1 MNNLEQP
8 AGISPATT
16 ARPGWR
22 NFWSHPATGTWL
34 PLVFYLVVA
43 IIFSWPLALHLGDRV
58 VLSESGDVWQHLWN
72 TWWMRFS
79 LLDLHTHPYTTPMLL
94 HPVGANLFYH
104 ALDPMDGYLSI
115 PAQLLFGVVASFNL
129 VILFQLTVA
138 GWGVY
143 LLARYLTGNPS
154 VSLVAGIIYACS
166 PLESRLLNLG
176 QLELTSI
183 EWLPLYIL
191 CFLKTLNREAR
202 PWLWRVLSVVF
213 LLVLSLDTWYYLLY
227 AVIFS
232 ALFTLYKL
240 FQERQEWRQKWP
252 RTLALAIGVM
262 AVYGV
267 LVLPILLPTLREA
280 GSSGATQPRFT
291 VIYNSA
297 TLKGLFTTGPSAL
310 WGLFGSGDNPE
321 YRGNFLGFIALGLGL
336 LGLIVGFK
344 KNWFWGGV
352 ALVFL
357 VLALGLVLHVSFDP
371 NWTPDAAEKGL
382 PLPGSLIFKLPFGNI
397 ARVPLRYTLVTTLCL
412 AVLAAYGLAWLLNF
426 IKTRLKDRLKRPALL
441 TWALPAL
448 AGLLVFLEF
457 FPGPR
462 TLADTT
468 VPAFYSQIAKEGNWN
483 DFAVLET
490 PDSGSASIIS
500 KAMYYQSVSQHP
512 MVGGYLSREPVYP
525 FATYPGIRDLLQLDF
540 CPTAKQCLYGRDILD
555 RSQLKN
561 AAGVLEFYKIRYVIV
576 HPGLLK
582 SQDSQFNANEVL
594 QTVFGKDTK
603 PVYQDGEVQV
613 WRTPGFIESGN
624 PPDPAKVLPQL
635 GDGWGNREDTP
646 NGPVRL
652 VAAAARLELFN
663 PYQQPLQVK
672 LSFSKTQSTKGPTN
686 LAPTLNGQ
694 ALPARTVSPDLQTVE
709 LSLTLQPGLN
719 DLTLK
724 NDSPV
729 YYGTIVISGQ

>member
-1 MNNLEQP
+1 MNNLEQQSEKS
-8 AGISPATT
+8 AQTV
-16 ARPGWR
+16 RVGWQ
-22 NFWSHPATGTWL
+22 NFWANPKTATWL
-34 PLVFYLVVA
+34 PLAFYLGVA

-72 TWWMRFS
+72 NWWMRFS

-94 HPVGANLFYH
+94 HPVGANLFFH
-104 ALDPMDGYLSI
+104 ALDPMDGYLST
-115 PAQLLFGVVASFNL
+115 PFQLLFGLVAAFNL

-143 LLARYLTGNPS
+143 LLARYLTNNPAA
-154 VSLVAGIIYACS
+154 SLVAGLIYACS

-191 CFLKTLNREAR
+191 CFIKTLNREAR
-202 PWLWRVLSVVF
+202 PWLWRGLSVVF
-213 LLVLSLDTWYYLLY
+213 LLILSLDTWYYMLY

-232 ALFTLYKL
+232 GLFTLYKL
-240 FQERQEWRQKWP
+240 FHERKEWRQAWP
-252 RTLALAIGVM
+252 RTIALAVGVM

-297 TLKGLFTTGPSAL
+297 TLKGLFTTGPSAF
-310 WGLFGSGDNPE
+310 WGIFGSSDNPE
-321 YRGNFLGFIALGLGL
+321 YRGNFLGFFALGLGL
-336 LGLIVGFK
+336 LGLIAGFK

-352 ALVFL
+352 ALIFL

-371 NWTPDAAEKGL
+371 NWTPDNIENGL

-412 AVLAAYGLAWLLNF
+412 AVLAAYGLGWLVNF
-426 IKTRLKDRLKRPALL
+426 VQSRLKNRRLGQVRWAIPAM
-441 TWALPAL
+441 

-462 TLADTT
+462 PTADAS

-490 PDSGSASIIS
+490 PDSSSASIIS
-500 KAMYYQSVSQHP
+500 KAMFYQSVSQHP
-512 MVGGYLSREPVYP
+512 MVGGYLSREPDYP

-540 CPTAKQCLYGRDILD
+540 CPNARQCLYGRDILD
-555 RSQLKN
+555 RAGLKN
-561 AAGVLEFYKIRYVIV
+561 ALGVLEYYKIRYVIV

-582 SQDSQFNANEVL
+582 TQDSQFNANEVL

-603 PVYQDGEVQV
+603 PVYQDQEIQV
-613 WRTPGFIESGN
+613 WKTPAFIETGGQS
-624 PPDPAKVLPQL
+624 DPSKVLAQL
-635 GDGWGNREDTP
+635 GDGWGNREDKAS
-646 NGPVRL
+646 GPVRL
-652 VAAAARLELFN
+652 VAASARLELFN
-663 PYQQPLQVK
+663 PYTQPMTVK
-672 LSFSKTQSTKGPTN
+672 IRFNNVQATKSPTT
-686 LAPTLNGQ
+686 LTPTLNGQ
-694 ALPARTVSPDLQTVE
+694 TLGGQKVNTSLQTVE
-709 LSLTLQPGLN
+709 LSLTLRPGLN

-729 YYGTIVISGQ
+729 NYGTVTVVSGQ